1 MRLHFD
7 LQSVPYAVQQGQ
19 VTLVLQFACPKVGI
33 NRLQNFHKLACGDGN
48 RRLSISTE
56 RIARAAAPHLK

>member
-7 LQSVPYAVQQGQ
+7 FQSVPYARQERQ

-33 NRLQNFHKLACGDGN
+33 NRLQNMHKLGCGDGN
-48 RRLSISTE
+48 RGLSISTE
-56 RIARAAAPHLK
+56 RIARATAPHLK